1 MLPRV
6 RTCAA
11 LVAVVAALSVAQ
23 AQQSDAIAYRLSFA
37 DRAHRLM
44 DVAVTF
50 PRVAAG
56 PLRLRMSRSSPGR
69 YALHEFAKNVLDVRA
84 SDGTGKALAVTRPDP
99 YGWDVTGHDG
109 TVRVTYRVFGDR
121 VDGTYLGIDATHAHI
136 NMPAALMWARGLE
149 ERAATV
155 SFERPTGTA
164 WRVATQL
171 LPDRDELT
179 FAAPNLAYLMDS
191 PTEVG
196 EFALETFSI
205 AEGATST
212 TFRIAMHHDGSAS
225 ELSSFKGD
233 VEKIVREARNVF
245 GTYPAFEGQRY
256 TFIADFLP
264 WVSGDGME
272 HRNSTILTSPS
283 SLRSNRLGLLDT
295 VSHEFFHAWNVERI
309 RPRSLEPFNFEQ
321 ANMSGELWLAEGF
334 TSYYGPLVL
343 RRAGLTTP
351 ADFAAEMGE
360 TINALVTSPGR
371 QLRSAREM
379 SELAP
384 FVDAAT
390 AVDRT
395 SFDNTYI
402 SYYTWGCGIALGLD
416 LSLRAKS
423 DGKVTLDHFMRE
435 LWAKHGAPGG
445 RVPGVVD
452 RPYTMDDL
460 KTALASVSNNE
471 AFARDFFRRY
481 IEGRELVD
489 YQGLL
494 ANAGIRLQKLAP
506 GRPWIGA
513 LQLVDSASGARV
525 AAFTPPGS
533 PAYEAGLD
541 RDDVIVSLGG
551 ARVGSAA
558 EWNQQ
563 LEARKPGEMVPVVF
577 RRRSVSTTGT
587 LRIGEDPRVQATL
600 VEQTG
605 QPLSAAQRAFRDAW
619 LATQSVTG
627 VTRQVS
633 Q

>member
-1 MLPRV
+1 M
-6 RTCAA
+6 
-11 LVAVVAALSVAQ
+11 
-23 AQQSDAIAYRLSFA
+23 
-37 DRAHRLM
+37 
-44 DVAVTF
+44 
-50 PRVAAG
+50 
-56 PLRLRMSRSSPGR
+56 
-69 YALHEFAKNVLDVRA
+69 
-84 SDGTGKALAVTRPDP
+84 
-99 YGWDVTGHDG
+99 
-109 TVRVTYRVFGDR
+109 TY
-121 VDGTYLGIDATHAHI
+121 
-136 NMPAALMWARGLE
+136 
-149 ERAATV
+149 
-155 SFERPTGTA
+155 
-164 WRVATQL
+164 
-171 LPDRDELT
+171 
-179 FAAPNLAYLMDS
+179 AAPNLAYLMDS

-205 AEGATST
+205 AEGASNI
-212 TFRIAMHHDGSAS
+212 TFRIAMHHDGTAS
-225 ELSSFKGD
+225 ELSSFRSD
-233 VEKIVREARNVF
+233 VEKIVREARHVF
-245 GTYPAFEGQRY
+245 GTYPAVEGQLY

-295 VSHEFFHAWNVERI
+295 ASHEFFHAWNVERI

-334 TSYYGPLVL
+334 TSYYGPLVM
-343 RRAGLTTP
+343 RRAGLTSP

-360 TINALVTSPGR
+360 TINTLVVSPGR

-379 SELAP
+379 SEMAP

-390 AVDRT
+390 AIDRT

-423 DGKVTLDHFMRE
+423 GGKVTLDHFMRE
-435 LWAKHGAPGG
+435 LWTKHGAPGG
-445 RVPGVVD
+445 RAPGVVD

-460 KTALASVSNNE
+460 KTTLASVSGEE

-489 YQGLL
+489 YEGLL

-506 GRPWIGA
+506 GRPWVGA
-513 LQLVDSASGARV
+513 LQLVDSASGVRV
-525 AAFTPPGS
+525 AAFTSPES

-551 ARVGSAA
+551 VRVGSVS

-563 LEARKPGEMVPVVF
+563 LEARKAGEMVPVVF
-577 RRRSVSTTGT
+577 RRRNVSTTGT
-587 LRIGEDPRVQATL
+587 LRIGEDPRVHATL
-600 VEQTG
+600 AEQAG
-605 QPLSAAQRAFRDAW
+605 QTLTVSQRAFRDAW
-619 LATQSVTG
+619 LTTQG
-627 VTRQVS
+627 GAGATRQVS
-633 Q
+633 R